1 MNPAGGN
8 SSHHGLR
15 AAGFEEDRL
24 ERGDDQGSRPSG
36 APTTVYT
43 GPVVVTRLE
52 FGGRAVSVVRPAD
65 PDRMLDDPAVREW
78 NRRDDY
84 MPYWAY
90 LWPGALLL
98 AEAVVREP
106 WPVAEDAL
114 QPLEAIEIGCG
125 VGLAGLAA
133 LGQGLR
139 VSFTDYDQAPLHFV
153 TRSAEVNGF
162 NATHYS
168 TGLMD
173 WAQPA
178 RRDVSGGAGLGR
190 PLRAPA
196 GAHRGKPAGEDAQ
209 ARRAGPD
216 RMPGAGICRGLPR
229 RPDSAGTGLPDR
241 VDRITSRGQPAD
253 PRSTLPGR
261 EAAIDRESVISPRAT
276 S

>member
-8 SSHHGLR
+8 SRHHALR

-24 ERGDDQGSRPSG
+24 ERGDDQSWSPSTT
-36 APTTVYT
+36 PTTVYT

-114 QPLEAIEIGCG
+114 RPLEAIEIGCG

-153 TRSAEVNGF
+153 ARSAEVNGF
-162 NATHYS
+162 DATRYS
-168 TGLMD
+168 TRLLD
-173 WAQPA
+173 WRNLPA
-178 RRDVSGGAGLGR
+178 ETYPVVLGSDVLYERRLVPIVANLLARMLRPCGLGLIAC
-190 PLRAPA
+190 PGRASAEDFPA
-196 GAHRGKPAGEDAQ
+196 ALTALGLACRIESIESRAEDNQPIYGTLYRVGKPPSIAKA
-209 ARRAGPD
+209 
-216 RMPGAGICRGLPR
+216 
-229 RPDSAGTGLPDR
+229 
-241 VDRITSRGQPAD
+241 
-253 PRSTLPGR
+253 
-261 EAAIDRESVISPRAT
+261 
-276 S
+276 